1 MPHLLLLEDHDTSRV
16 NLAQNLVREGFSVSA
31 FATGTEALA
40 YLTAASRGETTLPEV
55 AVLDRSLPDMDGL
68 EVMKWIRGQAALK
81 GIPILMV
88 TARTEEIERV
98 LGLELGADDY
108 VSKPFSFRELLARIH
123 AIARRCAPLSPGAAA
138 QPQPTSPN
146 TLCLGPLLVDLDR
159 FTAEVGREPVA
170 LTRRE
175 FELLVYFLKHP
186 GQVLTRK
193 HLVNQVWKQP
203 SAQEN
208 RTVDVHVT
216 RLRTKL
222 KPALDG
228 LQTVI
233 GVGYRLD

>member
-1 MPHLLLLEDHDTSRV
+1 
-16 NLAQNLVREGFSVSA
+16 
-31 FATGTEALA
+31 
-40 YLTAASRGETTLPEV
+40 
-55 AVLDRSLPDMDGL
+55 
-68 EVMKWIRGQAALK
+68 
-81 GIPILMV
+81 
-88 TARTEEIERV
+88 
-98 LGLELGADDY
+98 
-108 VSKPFSFRELLARIH
+108 
-123 AIARRCAPLSPGAAA
+123 
-138 QPQPTSPN
+138 
-146 TLCLGPLLVDLDR
+146 VDLDR

>member
-16 NLAQNLVREGFSVSA
+16 NLEQNLVREGFSVSA

-40 YLTAASRGETTLPEV
+40 YLAAASRGAATLPQV

-68 EVMKWIRGQAALK
+68 DVMKWIRGLPALR
-81 GIPILMV
+81 GMSILMV
-88 TARTEEIERV
+88 TARTEEIEKV

-123 AIARRCAPLSPGAAA
+123 AIGRRSATGVSDLPSPASNSLAH
-138 QPQPTSPN
+138 
-146 TLCLGPLLVDLDR
+146 GPLVVDLDR
-159 FTAEVGREPVA
+159 FTAAVDGETVS

-175 FELLVYFLKHP
+175 FELLVYFLKHR

-193 HLVNQVWKQP
+193 HLVNQVWNQP

-222 KPALDG
+222 KPALDSM
-228 LQTVI
+228 QTVI

>member
-1 MPHLLLLEDHDTSRV
+1 M
-16 NLAQNLVREGFSVSA
+16 A
-31 FATGTEALA
+31 
-40 YLTAASRGETTLPEV
+40 
-55 AVLDRSLPDMDGL
+55 
-68 EVMKWIRGQAALK
+68 
-81 GIPILMV
+81 
-88 TARTEEIERV
+88 
-98 LGLELGADDY
+98 
-108 VSKPFSFRELLARIH
+108 
-123 AIARRCAPLSPGAAA
+123 
-138 QPQPTSPN
+138 PN
-146 TLCLGPLLVDLDR
+146 TLAHGLLLVDLDR
-159 FTAEVGREPVA
+159 FTVAVGKEPVA

-175 FELLVYFLKHP
+175 FELLVYFLKHT

-222 KPALDG
+222 RPALDG

>member
-1 MPHLLLLEDHDTSRV
+1 MPHILLLEDHDTSRV
-16 NLAQNLVREGFSVSA
+16 NLEQNLLREGFSVSA
-31 FATGTEALA
+31 FATGTEAMA
-40 YLTAASRGETTLPEV
+40 YLARASRNEALLPDV
-55 AVLDRSLPDMDGL
+55 AILDRSLPDMDGL
-68 EVMKWIRGQAALK
+68 EVMKWIRLHPAL
-81 GIPILMV
+81 GRMQILMV

-123 AIARRCAPLSPGAAA
+123 AIARRCAPPLPPASSSASNLSHG
-138 QPQPTSPN
+138 S
-146 TLCLGPLLVDLDR
+146 LVVDLDR
-159 FTAEVGREPVA
+159 FSAEVAGEPVD

-175 FELLVYFLKHP
+175 FELLVFFLRHP

-193 HLVNQVWKQP
+193 QLVNQVWKQP
-203 SAQEN
+203 STQEN

-222 KPALDG
+222 GPAVDG